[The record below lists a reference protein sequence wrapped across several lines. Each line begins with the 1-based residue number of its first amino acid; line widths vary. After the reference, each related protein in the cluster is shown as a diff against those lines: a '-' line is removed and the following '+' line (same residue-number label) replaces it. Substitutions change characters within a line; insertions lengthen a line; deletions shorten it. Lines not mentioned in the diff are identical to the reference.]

1 MDDAF
6 VPLQIMPAD
15 GWSFAIK
22 DSDGERSLIPLACW
36 TLAELPSGDDSP
48 GMRQILG
55 YHPGH
60 GYVEFAEGFDGYVHD
75 SEAKPKPRAR
85 AKKK

>member
-6 VPLQIMPAD
+6 VPLQIMSAE

-22 DSDGERSLIPLACW
+22 EGSKRTLVPLACW

-75 SEAKPKPRAR
+75 SEGK

>member
-1 MDDAF
+1 MDEAF
-6 VPLQIMPAD
+6 VPLQIMPAE
-15 GWSFAIK
+15 GWSFAVK
-22 DSDGERSLIPLACW
+22 EGKKRTLVPLACW

-60 GYVEFAEGFDGYVHD
+60 GYVEFAEGFDGYVHSSD
-75 SEAKPKPRAR
+75 A
-85 AKKK
+85 